1 MREPTKRQLEVLSYI
16 SEYIDDHSYPPTIRE
31 LADNFSISVKGA
43 QDHLTALKKKGLLEQ
58 GDKKS
63 RAMKLLKLSNT
74 VDSNFVEIPVLG
86 TVAAG
91 KPIMAEENKD
101 GFIRLPRSFLRKN
114 REYFALRIRGD
125 SMIGAGIMEGDLA
138 VIEHQPMVN
147 NGEIAVVMM
156 DESVTL
162 KTFYRQKKE
171 IRLQP
176 ENTKYEPII
185 CRSGDVKI
193 LGRLAHILR
202 SYNLSADRS
211 ASSA

>member
-1 MREPTKRQLEVLSYI
+1 MKEPTKRQLEVLSFI

-31 LADNFSISVKGA
+31 LADFLSISVKGA
-43 QDHLTALKKKGLLEQ
+43 QDHISALKKKGLLEQ

-63 RAMKLLKLSNT
+63 RAIKLVKASNR
-74 VDSNFVEIPVLG
+74 DSNFLEIPVLG

-91 KPIMAEENKD
+91 RPIMAEENKD
-101 GFIRLPRSFLRKN
+101 GFIRLPRSFLRKS

-125 SMIGAGIMEGDLA
+125 SMTGAGIMEGDLA

-156 DESVTL
+156 DDSVTL
-162 KTFYRQKKE
+162 KTFYKKKNE

-176 ENTKYEPII
+176 ENPIYEPII
-185 CRSGDVKI
+185 CRGGDIKI
-193 LGRLAHILR
+193 LGRLAHIMR
-202 SYNLSADRS
+202 SYNER
-211 ASSA
+211 

>member
-1 MREPTKRQLEVLSYI
+1 MKEPTKRQLEVLSYI
-16 SEYIDDHSYPPTIRE
+16 SDYIDDHSYPPTIRE
-31 LADNFSISVKGA
+31 LADYLSISVKGA
-43 QDHLTALKKKGLLEQ
+43 QDHITALKKKGLLEQ

-63 RAMKLLKLSNT
+63 RAIKLIKTSNDG
-74 VDSNFVEIPVLG
+74 DSNFMEIPVLG

-91 KPIMAEENKD
+91 RPIMAEENKE

-125 SMIGAGIMEGDLA
+125 SMTGAGIMEGDLA
-138 VIEHQPMVN
+138 VIEHQSMVN

-156 DESVTL
+156 DDSVTL
-162 KTFYRQKKE
+162 KTFFKEKNE

-176 ENTKYEPII
+176 ENPKYDPIV
-185 CRSGDVKI
+185 CRGGDIRI

-202 SYNLSADRS
+202 SYNLTADNTANSA
-211 ASSA
+211 